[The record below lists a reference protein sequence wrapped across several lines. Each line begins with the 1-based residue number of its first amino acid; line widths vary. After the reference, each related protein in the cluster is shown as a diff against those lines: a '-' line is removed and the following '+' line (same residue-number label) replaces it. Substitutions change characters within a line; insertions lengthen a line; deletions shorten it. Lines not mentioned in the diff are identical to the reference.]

1 MKGQQRPLK
10 RTHLAADG
18 FLDFPV
24 PVVLSKCCSMKSCTM
39 QRPILQ
45 NLMKIMS
52 LLNAAFKILSP
63 ILFCRLAP
71 LATDF
76 VRSYQAGFVGAKSM
90 TDQFFT
96 LRPIL
101 QKCRECTRVPH
112 EPPVHRLQDS
122 LRYGMAVLF
131 PCEAGTA
138 MGGLL
143 WTVCSAR

>member
-45 NLMKIMS
+45 NLMKIM
-52 LLNAAFKILSP
+52 
-63 ILFCRLAP
+63 RLAP